1 MRAVLAVVSVEEGG
15 SRASALVLT
24 LRAELAPVDDEAELL
39 LPTTAGDAAA
49 AAESR
54 RKNAAM
60 DGEEEAGEEDVTPPW
75 FSFSP
80 SSLPA
85 AAAVGAVPAP
95 VQFS

>member
-1 MRAVLAVVSVEEGG
+1 MLAVVSVEEGG
-15 SRASALVLT
+15 SRASAVLT

-39 LPTTAGDAAA
+39 LLLPTAGDAAA

-60 DGEEEAGEEDVTPPW
+60 DGEEEAEEQAVTPPW

-95 VQFS
+95 VQCS